1 MYRKLVMPNIT
12 MRQMLEAGV
21 HFGHQTRYWD
31 PKMAPYIFGARGK
44 IHIINLEKTLPLLVD
59 SLNFI
64 GSIAAKR
71 GSVIFVGT
79 KRAASK
85 SVAEEATRCGMPYV
99 SHRWLGG
106 MLTNF
111 RTIRQS
117 IKRLR
122 QIEKMEEDG
131 SFARLLKKEV
141 LQLTRERD
149 KLEKTLGGIKDMKN
163 LPSAMF
169 VVDVGHEDIA
179 VKEARKLGIPVI
191 GIVDTN
197 CSPNDIDYIIPGND
211 DAIRSIRLY
220 TQLAA
225 DAVLEGRASVPHI
238 EEGDE
243 FIELDEYG
251 NPVKREA
258 KTAKAKPAQAKKKA
272 VAKKVVVKKAPVVAD
287 SPEAV
292 PAEKAETAP
301 AEKAETAPA
310 EKAEAAPAEKAE
322 AAPAEKAEAAPA
334 EKAEA
339 APAEKAE
346 AAPAEKAEAA
356 PAEKAEAAPAEKA
369 EAAPAEKAEAAPAEK
384 AEAAPAEK
392 AEAAPAEKAEA
403 APAEK
408 AEAAPA
414 EKAEAA
420 PAEKAEA
427 APAEKAEAAP
437 AEKAEAA
444 PVKKAAAKKVAKKK
458 VAKKKVAKKTVAKK
472 EADG

>member
-1 MYRKLVMPNIT
+1 MPNIT

-31 PKMAPYIFGARGK
+31 PKMAPFIFGARGK
-44 IHIINLEKTLPLLVD
+44 IHIINLEKSLPMLVD
-59 SLNFI
+59 SMNFI
-64 GSIAAKR
+64 GGIAAKR

-85 SVAEEATRCGMPYV
+85 SIAEEAARCGMPYV

-131 SFARLLKKEV
+131 SFERLLKKEV

-163 LPSAMF
+163 LPNAMF

-191 GIVDTN
+191 GVVDTN
-197 CSPNDIDYIIPGND
+197 CSPNDIDYVIPGND

-225 DAVLEGRASVPHI
+225 DAVLEGRASVPHF

-243 FIELDEYG
+243 FVELDEYG
-251 NPVKREA
+251 NPVKRA
-258 KTAKAKPAQAKKKA
+258 AKSPKTAP
-272 VAKKVVVKKAPVVAD
+272 
-287 SPEAV
+287 
-292 PAEKAETAP
+292 EKA
-301 AEKAETAPA
+301 
-310 EKAEAAPAEKAE
+310 
-322 AAPAEKAEAAPA
+322 
-334 EKAEA
+334 
-339 APAEKAE
+339 
-346 AAPAEKAEAA
+346 
-356 PAEKAEAAPAEKA
+356 
-369 EAAPAEKAEAAPAEK
+369 
-384 AEAAPAEK
+384 
-392 AEAAPAEKAEA
+392 
-403 APAEK
+403 
-408 AEAAPA
+408 
-414 EKAEAA
+414 
-420 PAEKAEA
+420 
-427 APAEKAEAAP
+427 
-437 AEKAEAA
+437 
-444 PVKKAAAKKVAKKK
+444 AKKK
-458 VAKKKVAKKTVAKK
+458 VAKKVVTKKAPVAADVVETVKAKVADVAENVETKTAEAVDTAKTKVADVAEKVETKAAEAVDTAKTKAADVAEKVETKAAEAVDTAKTKAADVAKKVETKAAEAVDTAKTKAADVAEKVEAKATDVAEKVEAKVVEKTEAVAEKISEKVEEVKAKTTATTKKKVAKKKTAKK
-472 EADG
+472 TAAKKTTED

>member
-1 MYRKLVMPNIT
+1 MSNVT

-44 IHIINLEKTLPLLVD
+44 IHIINLEKSLPMLVD
-59 SLNFI
+59 AMNFI
-64 GSIAAKR
+64 GKIASKR

-85 SVAEEATRCGMPYV
+85 SIEEEAQRCGMPYV

-131 SFARLLKKEV
+131 SFARLVKKEI

-149 KLEKTLGGIKDMKN
+149 KLEKSLGGIKDMKG
-163 LPSAMF
+163 LPDAMF

-191 GIVDTN
+191 AVVDTN
-197 CSPNDIDYIIPGND
+197 CSPNDIDYVIPGND

-225 DAVLEGRASVPHI
+225 DAVLEGRAAVPHV

-243 FIELDEYG
+243 FVELDEYG
-251 NPVKREA
+251 NPVKRAA
-258 KTAKAKPAQAKKKA
+258 KEPKARAEKTPKKK
-272 VAKKVVVKKAPVVAD
+272 VAKKVVVKKAP
-287 SPEAV
+287 
-292 PAEKAETAP
+292 KIAETDKVEEAP
-301 AEKAETAPA
+301 V
-310 EKAEAAPAEKAE
+310 
-322 AAPAEKAEAAPA
+322 
-334 EKAEA
+334 
-339 APAEKAE
+339 
-346 AAPAEKAEAA
+346 
-356 PAEKAEAAPAEKA
+356 
-369 EAAPAEKAEAAPAEK
+369 
-384 AEAAPAEK
+384 
-392 AEAAPAEKAEA
+392 
-403 APAEK
+403 
-408 AEAAPA
+408 
-414 EKAEAA
+414 
-420 PAEKAEA
+420 
-427 APAEKAEAAP
+427 
-437 AEKAEAA
+437 EAA
-444 PVKKAAAKKVAKKK
+444 PVEAVSAPVEAAPVKVEPAPVEATESKEAKSTPVKAAESTGTTATPAKSVEAAPTEPEATPAKPKATPTEPEATPTEPEDAAEPVKKATPKKKAAAKKVAKKK
-458 VAKKKVAKKTVAKK
+458 VAKKKVAKKKVAKK
-472 EADG
+472 KTTKKKVAKKAAED

>member
-1 MYRKLVMPNIT
+1 MPNIT

-287 SPEAV
+287 SPETAPV
-292 PAEKAETAP
+292 EKAEAAPVEKTEAAPAEKAKAAP
-301 AEKAETAPA
+301 AEKAEAAPA
-310 EKAEAAPAEKAE
+310 EKAKAAPAEKAE

-346 AAPAEKAEAA
+346 AAPAEKA
-356 PAEKAEAAPAEKA
+356 K
-369 EAAPAEKAEAAPAEK
+369 
-384 AEAAPAEK
+384 
-392 AEAAPAEKAEA
+392 
-403 APAEK
+403 
-408 AEAAPA
+408 
-414 EKAEAA
+414 
-420 PAEKAEA
+420 
-427 APAEKAEAAP
+427 AAP

-472 EADG
+472 EAEG

>member
-1 MYRKLVMPNIT
+1 MPNIT

-44 IHIINLEKTLPLLVD
+44 IHIINLEKTLPLLND
-59 SLNFI
+59 AMNFI
-64 GSIAAKR
+64 GGIAAKR

-85 SVAEEATRCGMPYV
+85 AVAEEAARCGMPYV

-131 SFARLLKKEV
+131 SFTRLLKKEV
-141 LQLTRERD
+141 LQLTREQD

-163 LPSAMF
+163 LPNAMF

-197 CSPNDIDYIIPGND
+197 CSPNDIDYVIPGND
-211 DAIRSIRLY
+211 DAIRSVRLY

-225 DAVLEGRASVPHI
+225 DAVLEGRASVPHF

-243 FIELDEYG
+243 FVELDEFG
-251 NPVKREA
+251 NPVKRAA
-258 KTAKAKPAQAKKKA
+258 KASKAKPKQAEKKQ
-272 VAKKVVVKKAPVVAD
+272 VAKKVVTKKAPVAVAAEVAE
-287 SPEAV
+287 SVKAKAEETVEAV
-292 PAEKAETAP
+292 ETKAAEVVETAKAKAADVAEKVEAKVEEVAEKVEAKAAEVVETAKAKAADV
-301 AEKAETAPA
+301 AEKVEAKAAEVVDTAKA
-310 EKAEAAPAEKAE
+310 KAADVAEKVEAKAAEVVEKAEAVAEKVS
-322 AAPAEKAEAAPA
+322 EKV
-334 EKAEA
+334 EKV
-339 APAEKAE
+339 KAKT
-346 AAPAEKAEAA
+346 ATTKKKVA
-356 PAEKAEAAPAEKA
+356 
-369 EAAPAEKAEAAPAEK
+369 
-384 AEAAPAEK
+384 
-392 AEAAPAEKAEA
+392 
-403 APAEK
+403 
-408 AEAAPA
+408 
-414 EKAEAA
+414 
-420 PAEKAEA
+420 
-427 APAEKAEAAP
+427 
-437 AEKAEAA
+437 
-444 PVKKAAAKKVAKKK
+444 KKAAAKKTTK
-458 VAKKKVAKKTVAKK
+458 
-472 EADG
+472 D

>member
-1 MYRKLVMPNIT
+1 
-12 MRQMLEAGV
+12 MLEAGV

-44 IHIINLEKTLPLLVD
+44 IHIINLEKSLPLLLD
-59 SLNFI
+59 AMNFI
-64 GSIAAKR
+64 GGIAAKR

-85 SVAEEATRCGMPYV
+85 SVMEEATRCGMPYV

-122 QIEKMEEDG
+122 QIEKMEEEG

-191 GIVDTN
+191 GVVDTN
-197 CSPNDIDYIIPGND
+197 CSPNDIDYVIPGND
-211 DAIRSIRLY
+211 DAIRSVRLY

-225 DAVLEGRASVPHI
+225 DAVLEGRASVPHF

-243 FIELDEYG
+243 FVELDEYG
-251 NPVKREA
+251 NPVKRSAKAPKAKAEKAPQKKVAKKVVTKKAPAAIAADAVEA
-258 KTAKAKPAQAKKKA
+258 VQAKAADVAEKVEAKTEEVVETAKAKAADVAEKVEAKTEEVVETAKAKATDVAEKVEAKATKAVKTAKAKAADVAEKVEAKATEAVKTAKA
-272 VAKKVVVKKAPVVAD
+272 KAADVAD
-287 SPEAV
+287 KVEAKV
-292 PAEKAETAP
+292 
-301 AEKAETAPA
+301 A
-310 EKAEAAPAEKAE
+310 EKAEAVAEKVSEKAE
-322 AAPAEKAEAAPA
+322 EVKA
-334 EKAEA
+334 
-339 APAEKAE
+339 
-346 AAPAEKAEAA
+346 
-356 PAEKAEAAPAEKA
+356 
-369 EAAPAEKAEAAPAEK
+369 
-384 AEAAPAEK
+384 
-392 AEAAPAEKAEA
+392 
-403 APAEK
+403 
-408 AEAAPA
+408 
-414 EKAEAA
+414 
-420 PAEKAEA
+420 
-427 APAEKAEAAP
+427 
-437 AEKAEAA
+437 
-444 PVKKAAAKKVAKKK
+444 KAAATTKKK
-458 VAKKKVAKKTVAKK
+458 VAKKKAAKKTTAKK
-472 EADG
+472 DD

>member
-1 MYRKLVMPNIT
+1 MPNIT

-59 SLNFI
+59 SMNFI
-64 GSIAAKR
+64 GSIVAKR
-71 GSVIFVGT
+71 GTVIFVGT

-85 SVAEEATRCGMPYV
+85 SIAEEAARCGMPYV

-149 KLEKTLGGIKDMKN
+149 KLEKTLGGIKDMKS
-163 LPSAMF
+163 LPTAMF

-197 CSPNDIDYIIPGND
+197 CSPNDIDYVIPGND

-225 DAVLEGRASVPHI
+225 DAVLEGRASVPHF

-243 FIELDEYG
+243 FVELDEYG
-251 NPVKREA
+251 NPVKRAA
-258 KTAKAKPAQAKKKA
+258 KDSKGTKAKADQATKKK
-272 VAKKVVVKKAPVVAD
+272 VARKVVVKKAPIV
-287 SPEAV
+287 
-292 PAEKAETAP
+292 AETAL
-301 AEKAETAPA
+301 AETAEAAPKKA
-310 EKAEAAPAEKAE
+310 AEAAPAETAEAAPKKAAE
-322 AAPAEKAEAAPA
+322 AAPAETAEAAPKKAAEAAPKKAAKAAPAETAEAAPKKATKAAPAETAVAAPKKAAEAAPA
-334 EKAEA
+334 ETAVPAPKKAAKA
-339 APAEKAE
+339 APAETAV
-346 AAPAEKAEAA
+346 AAPKKAA
-356 PAEKAEAAPAEKA
+356 PKKAAPK
-369 EAAPAEKAEAAPAEK
+369 
-384 AEAAPAEK
+384 
-392 AEAAPAEKAEA
+392 
-403 APAEK
+403 
-408 AEAAPA
+408 
-414 EKAEAA
+414 
-420 PAEKAEA
+420 
-427 APAEKAEAAP
+427 
-437 AEKAEAA
+437 
-444 PVKKAAAKKVAKKK
+444 KKAAAKKVAKKK
-458 VAKKKVAKKTVAKK
+458 VAKKVAKKTVAKK
-472 EADG
+472 AAED

>member
-1 MYRKLVMPNIT
+1 MPNIT

-31 PKMAPYIFGARGK
+31 PKMAPFIFGARGK

-59 SLNFI
+59 SMNFI
-64 GSIAAKR
+64 GGIAAKR

-85 SVAEEATRCGMPYV
+85 SIAEEAERCGMPYV

-163 LPSAMF
+163 LPNAMF

-179 VKEARKLGIPVI
+179 VKEARKLGIPII
-191 GIVDTN
+191 GVVDTN
-197 CSPNDIDYIIPGND
+197 CSPNDIDYVIPGND
-211 DAIRSIRLY
+211 DAIRSVRLY

-225 DAVLEGRASVPHI
+225 DAVLEGRASVPHF

-243 FIELDEYG
+243 FVELDEYG
-251 NPVKREA
+251 NPVKRAA
-258 KTAKAKPAQAKKKA
+258 KDKKAKPKQAEKKQ
-272 VAKKVVVKKAPVVAD
+272 VAKKVVTRKAPVAVAAVETVKVKAADVAEKVEAKATEAVETAKTKAADVAD
-287 SPEAV
+287 KVEAEATEAV
-292 PAEKAETAP
+292 ETAKTKAADVADKVETKAAEAVETAKTKAADVADKVETKAAEAVKTAKTKTADVTKKVEAKIAEKAEVV
-301 AEKAETAPA
+301 AEKVS
-310 EKAEAAPAEKAE
+310 EKVAKVKA
-322 AAPAEKAEAAPA
+322 
-334 EKAEA
+334 
-339 APAEKAE
+339 
-346 AAPAEKAEAA
+346 
-356 PAEKAEAAPAEKA
+356 
-369 EAAPAEKAEAAPAEK
+369 
-384 AEAAPAEK
+384 
-392 AEAAPAEKAEA
+392 
-403 APAEK
+403 
-408 AEAAPA
+408 
-414 EKAEAA
+414 
-420 PAEKAEA
+420 
-427 APAEKAEAAP
+427 
-437 AEKAEAA
+437 
-444 PVKKAAAKKVAKKK
+444 KKATTKKK
-458 VAKKKVAKKTVAKK
+458 VAKKKTVKKKAVKKTT
-472 EADG
+472 ED

>member
-1 MYRKLVMPNIT
+1 MPNVT

-31 PKMAPYIFGARGK
+31 PKMSPYIFGARGK

-59 SLNFI
+59 AMNFI
-64 GSIAAKR
+64 GGIAAKR

-85 SVAEEATRCGMPYV
+85 SVMEEATRCGMPYV

-122 QIEKMEEDG
+122 QIEKMEEEG

-163 LPSAMF
+163 LPAAMF

-191 GIVDTN
+191 GVVDTN
-197 CSPNDIDYIIPGND
+197 CSPNDIDYVIPGND
-211 DAIRSIRLY
+211 DAIRSVRLY

-225 DAVLEGRASVPHI
+225 DAVLEGRASVPHF

-243 FIELDEYG
+243 FVELDEYG
-251 NPVKREA
+251 NPVKRS
-258 KTAKAKPAQAKKKA
+258 AKAPKAKAEKAPQKK
-272 VAKKVVVKKAPVVAD
+272 VAKKVVTKKAPVAVAAD
-287 SPEAV
+287 VVETVKAKAADVAEKVEAKTAEVVETAKTKAADVAEKVEAKTAEVVETAKTKAADVAEKVEAKTTEAV
-292 PAEKAETAP
+292 KTAKTKAADV
-301 AEKAETAPA
+301 AK
-310 EKAEAAPAEKAE
+310 KAEAKVAKKAE
-322 AAPAEKAEAAPA
+322 AVAEKVSE
-334 EKAEA
+334 
-339 APAEKAE
+339 
-346 AAPAEKAEAA
+346 
-356 PAEKAEAAPAEKA
+356 
-369 EAAPAEKAEAAPAEK
+369 
-384 AEAAPAEK
+384 
-392 AEAAPAEKAEA
+392 
-403 APAEK
+403 
-408 AEAAPA
+408 
-414 EKAEAA
+414 
-420 PAEKAEA
+420 
-427 APAEKAEAAP
+427 
-437 AEKAEAA
+437 
-444 PVKKAAAKKVAKKK
+444 KVAEVKAKTAATKKK
-458 VAKKKVAKKTVAKK
+458 VAKKKTAKKAAAKK
-472 EADG
+472 DD